1 MWGLRPIW
9 RNWPL
14 CPEVAEIQREENV
27 TRDQSYIVIQPHVS
41 EFPAPLALKKG
52 DQVSV
57 GALYDGP
64 EGWPDWYLCSA
75 PGHEPGYVPGQ
86 ILDRHAD
93 GSGTMLED
101 FTNRELTVLEG
112 EELRGQRQL
121 NGWLWAVRIPDG
133 ETGWVPLDNIR
144 VNRPDLQSRKS

>member
-1 MWGLRPIW
+1 
-9 RNWPL
+9 
-14 CPEVAEIQREENV
+14 
-27 TRDQSYIVIQPHVS
+27 
-41 EFPAPLALKKG
+41 
-52 DQVSV
+52 
-57 GALYDGP
+57 
-64 EGWPDWYLCSA
+64 
-75 PGHEPGYVPGQ
+75 
-86 ILDRHAD
+86 
-93 GSGTMLED
+93 MLED